1 MASGGYRP
9 TAPQNNF
16 GVSASGGNGNKG
28 NSPVIRQMTTQA
40 PRYMP
45 GLPQGQG
52 RSSFATQ
59 QAAPLAGNPTPV
71 PAMPS
76 AGGGLP
82 TSGPQ
87 PIPLSA
93 PTQRPNEPVSA
104 GLNRQPY
111 VPQQQQA
118 QTAGLQN
125 AVNLLNQLGNSASPQ
140 VKAIRNA
147 LQAHIT
153 NVAAVATPQAP
164 IATNTAPTPAAAP
177 MPQQGQ

>member
-1 MASGGYRP
+1 MARGGYRP

-52 RSSFATQ
+52 RSTFATQ

-87 PIPLSA
+87 AVPLSA
-93 PTQRPNEPVSA
+93 PTQRPNEPVNA
-104 GLNRQPY
+104 GLNGQPY
-111 VPQQQQA
+111 VSQQNQA
-118 QTAGLQN
+118 QNAGLIQTL
-125 AVNLLNQLGNSASPQ
+125 NLLDQLGNNASNQ
-140 VKAIRNA
+140 VKSIRNA
-147 LQAHIT
+147 LQAHLS
-153 NVAAVATPQAP
+153 NASAVAPSASQGIP
-164 IATNTAPTPAAAP
+164 GNVAPTPP
-177 MPQQGQ
+177 TQQG